1 MKYDIHFLRITR
13 RLSFPQP
20 IGLSSYMG
28 VPQQQTRDDIVEHLE
43 AAAAGQIRP
52 SAADFDLEVSDDDDD
67 LVLPR
72 TQPATTI
79 IHYDILHSPTYRT
92 PLLYLTP
99 SPPITLPT
107 LFRTVIPRTHAPQIR
122 AFGPLG
128 AVTLTDHPAW
138 GGVAYLVHPCRTGEA
153 MSGTDESGE
162 SRGLDY
168 LMRWIGIVGVGLGLS
183 VPLGMAEALVCRS
196 VGTGIL

>member
-13 RLSFPQP
+13 RLSFSQP
-20 IGLSSYMG
+20 IELSSSMG
-28 VPQQQTRDDIVEHLE
+28 VSQQQTRDDVVEHLE
-43 AAAAGQIRP
+43 AAAADKTPR

-79 IHYDILHSPTYRT
+79 LHYDILHSPTYRA

-107 LFRTVIPRTHAPQIR
+107 LFRTVLPRTYAPQIR

-128 AVTLTDHPAW
+128 AVTLTDHPAR

-153 MSGTDESGE
+153 MAGTDESGD
-162 SRGLDY
+162 SRGLGY

-183 VPLGMAEALVCRS
+183 VPLGMAEALVSRS
-196 VGTGIL
+196 VGVGTL